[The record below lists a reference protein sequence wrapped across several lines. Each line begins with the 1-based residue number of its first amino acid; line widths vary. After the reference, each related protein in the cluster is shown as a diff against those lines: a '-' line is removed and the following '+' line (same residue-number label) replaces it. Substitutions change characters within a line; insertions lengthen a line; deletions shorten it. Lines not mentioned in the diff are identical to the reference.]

1 MKKKIVALIP
11 SRLES
16 KRLPGK
22 ALLDIDG
29 YPIIVHT
36 AKRAMLSKMINEVYV
51 CTDSDEII
59 EACKKYNILTIKTK
73 KNFKNGTERIAS
85 VAKKFKN
92 YLIVD
97 VQGDEPLTSPK
108 TIDKVVNFHLKNKF
122 NPEIVIPTRLMS
134 HDSSETNVRVI
145 SSKTNRIMYLSRAKI
160 PYNYKNSVSFVD
172 KHVSVITFSYS
183 GLMKYK
189 TLKPS
194 NLETIEDIELLRA
207 LENDMRVFSFKI
219 KEKSF
224 SVDINDDY
232 LKAKIAMSNDPFRKK
247 Y

>member
-22 ALLDIDG
+22 ALLYIGG
-29 YPIIVHT
+29 YPIVIHT
-36 AKRAMLSKMINEVYV
+36 AKRAMLSKMIDEVYV
-51 CTDSDEII
+51 CTDSKEII
-59 EACKKYNILTIKTK
+59 DACKKSDIQTIKTK

-85 VAKKFKN
+85 LANKFKD

-97 VQGDEPLTSPK
+97 DQGDEPLTNPK
-108 TIDKVVNFHLKNKF
+108 TIDKVISFHLKNKF
-122 NPEIVIPTRLMS
+122 KPEIVIPTRAMS
-134 HDSSETNVRVI
+134 YDSSETNVRVL
-145 SSKTNRIMYLSRAKI
+145 SSKTNRIMYLSRAQI

-189 TLKPS
+189 KLKPS
-194 NLETIEDIELLRA
+194 PL
-207 LENDMRVFSFKI
+207 
-219 KEKSF
+219 
-224 SVDINDDY
+224 
-232 LKAKIAMSNDPFRKK
+232 
-247 Y
+247 